1 MEREYI
7 TVEEAAELAG
17 VKVITV
23 RSWYRKNKITKYLVR
38 GRLVRLDRAEV
49 EQYNRPKAGADA

>member
-7 TVEEAAELAG
+7 TVPEAAELAG
-17 VKVITV
+17 VEIITI
-23 RSWYRKNKITKYLVR
+23 RSWYRKGWLTKYLVR

-49 EQYNRPKAGADA
+49 EAFIRPKAACR